1 MKKMKLIKQKSTL
14 LPELK
19 FKNVVKFD
27 DKQNTCRFY
36 NKYKINLMKK
46 EINENDNNKLIKE
59 KNRISNDFQLN
70 KRSMSTNNFERESKN
85 IDKLKE
91 EIEMLKYQLDEEK
104 IKSEVLH
111 EIAEEEKKKHN
122 LYKQKF
128 QKLIFSNGERLEE
141 IKDNNNNN
149 INNKINLLYKTVNS
163 NISLIKNINICNSVR
178 NYNYKNN
185 NSEFNNFL
193 LSQRQDYNSPINT
206 LPINRKKKLI
216 NKEIL
221 NKKINFK
228 NINKVEDEIIELK
241 EKNDNKDKLIEEL
254 TKIIK
259 ELKLENNKLLNDKK
273 IIEQDNIK
281 LKDEINFKNKKLEII
296 NKKLN
301 KEYNNNQNYINKLK
315 EVKDINRKL
324 INKLQNKKEQ
334 YKKLKIKLKM
344 DKNIERLQNIKK
356 LKRIHDGNEDKY
368 DNNVEKEKNNIFL
381 LNNTLG
387 ENSKPSMKFNALNN
401 DISKISSIEIKQQYD
416 PFEQDDIT
424 LNEIFLKN
432 FFNTME
438 NKNNNKKNNL

>member
-1 MKKMKLIKQKSTL
+1 MKLLKQKSTL

-36 NKYKINLMKK
+36 HKSKINLMKK
-46 EINENDNNKLIKE
+46 EINENNDNKLIKE

-91 EIEMLKYQLDEEK
+91 EIEMLKFQLDEEK

-149 INNKINLLYKTVNS
+149 NKITLLHKTENS
-163 NISLIKNINICNSVR
+163 NINLIKNINICNSVR
-178 NYNYKNN
+178 NYKYKNN
-185 NSEFNNFL
+185 NSELNNFL
-193 LSQRQDYNSPINT
+193 LSQRQDHNSPMNT
-206 LPINRKKKLI
+206 LPIHRKKKLI
-216 NKEIL
+216 NKEIF

-228 NINKVEDEIIELK
+228 NINKAEDEIIDLK

-254 TKIIK
+254 TQIIK
-259 ELKLENNKLLNDKK
+259 ELKQENNKLLNDKK

-281 LKDEINFKNKKLEII
+281 LKDEINFKNKKIEII

-301 KEYNNNQNYINKLK
+301 NEYNNNQNYINKLK

-324 INKLQNKKEQ
+324 INKLKNKKEQ
-334 YKKLKIKLKM
+334 NKKLKIKLKM
-344 DKNIERLQNIKK
+344 NKSIERVQNIKE
-356 LKRIHDGNEDKY
+356 LKRIHDRNEDKY
-368 DNNVEKEKNNIFL
+368 DSNVKIENNNIFL
-381 LNNTLG
+381 LNNSLG
-387 ENSKPSMKFNALNN
+387 ENSKPSIKFNALNN
-401 DISKISSIEIKQQYD
+401 DFSKISSIEKNQQYD

-424 LNEIFLKN
+424 LNDILLKN
-432 FFNTME
+432 FFNTVE
-438 NKNNNKKNNL
+438 NKNNKQENNL